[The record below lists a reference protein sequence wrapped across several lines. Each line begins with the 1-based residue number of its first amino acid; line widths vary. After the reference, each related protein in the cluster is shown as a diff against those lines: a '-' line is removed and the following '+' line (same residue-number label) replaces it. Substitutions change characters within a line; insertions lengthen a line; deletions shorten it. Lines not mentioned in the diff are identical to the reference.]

1 VISEE
6 RMLHGKLRRIRC
18 VRRGPDGYVYIL
30 TDAPDGIL
38 ARLEPVPLDRRSK
51 HRLRKDLTC

>member
-1 VISEE
+1 
-6 RMLHGKLRRIRC
+6 MLHGKLRRIRC